1 VVVDHLGPQVELGEL
16 ADDLVE
22 QPGVVQLADLR
33 EEVVGLED
41 LFALGEKCPT

>member
-1 VVVDHLGPQVELGEL
+1 VVVDHLGPQIELGEL

-22 QPGVVQLADLR
+22 QPGIVQLADLR

-41 LFALGEKCPT
+41 LLGIR